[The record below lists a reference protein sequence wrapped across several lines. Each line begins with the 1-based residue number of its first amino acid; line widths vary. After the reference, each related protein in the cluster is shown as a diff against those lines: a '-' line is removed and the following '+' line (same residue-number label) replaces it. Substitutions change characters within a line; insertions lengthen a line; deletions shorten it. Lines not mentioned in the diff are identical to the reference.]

1 MFVSNYEN
9 IDQLI
14 AKSFIEDLNRLA
26 FNKVS
31 NREHDVNMNCGMN
44 NEMIT
49 DSRHL
54 RLVYTEP

>member
-1 MFVSNYEN
+1 MFVPNYEN

-31 NREHDVNMNCGMN
+31 KIKKIG
-44 NEMIT
+44 
-49 DSRHL
+49 
-54 RLVYTEP
+54 